1 MFELNPTFIYI
12 CAYLPILYF
21 YGRRIRLWLVLTVVG
36 LIFTVSVQNTFISEF
51 VASQTYIWIMML
63 LYNLAEILI
72 RYEKAN

>member
-1 MFELNPTFIYI
+1 MR
-12 CAYLPILYF
+12 LPPHSLFLWETDSPLARSY
-21 YGRRIRLWLVLTVVG
+21 RCRLDL
-36 LIFTVSVQNTFISEF
+36 TVSVQNTFISEF